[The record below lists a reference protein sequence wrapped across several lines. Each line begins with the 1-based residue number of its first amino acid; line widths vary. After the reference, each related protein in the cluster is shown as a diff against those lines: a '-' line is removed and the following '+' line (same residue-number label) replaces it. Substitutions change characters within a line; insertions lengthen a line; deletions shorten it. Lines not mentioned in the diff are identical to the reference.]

1 MEIEYNAVRIIDK
14 GAMKMAA
21 VKVKP
26 IQPTV
31 ITDKKIVKDVVRE
44 ATTEPSSIA
53 VALNKEAMEL
63 LCRLQGK
70 K

>member
-1 MEIEYNAVRIIDK
+1 
-14 GAMKMAA
+14 MAA
-21 VKVKP
+21 IKVKP

-31 ITDKKIVKDVVRE
+31 ITDMKIVQDVIRE
-44 ATTEPSSIA
+44 ATTEPSSVA
-53 VALNKEAMEL
+53 VSLNREAMEL